1 MQKAI
6 ETWYA
11 SAFGQQV
18 LKAEQQQVEQ
28 LISDKFGYYVVEF
41 TDAVSHFNVLSPI
54 ARKFSLSLM
63 PNKNPQQSLT
73 AELTALPFIPDS
85 VDMIIMPHILE
96 FIAEPEHVLEQVWT
110 SLMPNG
116 YVLIM
121 SFNPYSLWGI
131 YRKLKQDKKIP
142 YQGSYFSSRKI
153 TSMLKSAGF
162 HVDEI
167 VSCSFTL
174 PTMNQQS
181 TQTHN
186 RWLAFAQLAWPS
198 SGNVNIILAR
208 KRLSGVTPLTIEW
221 NVKKCTKPITEP
233 GA

>member
-28 LISDKFGYYVVEF
+28 LINDKFGYYVVEF
-41 TDAVSHFNVLSPI
+41 TDAVSRFNILSPI
-54 ARKFSLSLM
+54 ARKFSLSLA
-63 PNKNPQQSLT
+63 PSENQQQSLI
-73 AELTALPFIPDS
+73 AELISLPFVPDS
-85 VDMIIMPHILE
+85 IDMIIMPHVLE
-96 FIAEPEHVLEQVWT
+96 FVAEPAHILEQVWT

-116 YVLIM
+116 YVLII

-142 YQGSYFSSRKI
+142 YQGNYFSSRQI
-153 TSMLKSAGF
+153 TSMLNSAGF
-162 HVDEI
+162 HIDEVI
-167 VSCSFTL
+167 SCSFTL
-174 PTMNQQS
+174 PTTNEKS
-181 TQTHN
+181 IQTHN

-208 KRLSGVTPLTIEW
+208 KTLSGSTPLTIEW
-221 NVKKCTKPITEP
+221 NLKKYTKQITEP